1 MVGNSEIDIFGDLNI
16 AFTRDELTT
25 GKKTADTL
33 KIGYDGKVKNHTTTD
48 FDEQNIEG
56 LNAHALDVDQS
67 GDVHLFGQISWN
79 RNEFVFPFTAG
90 STTTDTTT
98 HYTLTTTA
106 TNSFWIMMLIR
117 KFTLS
122 SRSDVDTRKS
132 ENNWCSVRN

>member
-1 MVGNSEIDIFGDLNI
+1 MMVRS
-16 AFTRDELTT
+16 
-25 GKKTADTL
+25 
-33 KIGYDGKVKNHTTTD
+33 KIIPLTD

-98 HYTLTTTA
+98 HYTLTTQQQ
-106 TNSFWIMMLIR
+106 LIVLWTYDDNTQ
-117 KFTLS
+117 KFM
-122 SRSDVDTRKS
+122 VIKQ
-132 ENNWCSVRN
+132 V